1 MRKLVFVGFLVGILL
16 CLAGCGGTYK
26 QIKVEYPISPY
37 MKYKALNLDIV
48 SSDDIDKK
56 ELNSFKE
63 LIILALQKRGISV
76 ANIESPKLVV
86 EILNFNK
93 DNKIFRYAFTLI
105 VGIPLTNYTSNAIE
119 VKVSIKD
126 KEKTIEEFKEFQEFK
141 ESIHNWED
149 LKRTV
154 ANRITDSVYF
164 AH

>member
-48 SSDDIDKK
+48 CSDDIDKK

-154 ANRITDSVYF
+154 ANRITDAVYF